1 MRGEQGRIDMA
12 GITAFPDIPDTM
24 HGAYGT
30 EMSYEADSA
39 ILAGQIVQILSSGKV
54 SPATASSHKIIGVA
68 LYDIPAGT
76 IGAVRVIGVARVANG
91 DASTA
96 ITAGAVVTA
105 GTLGGAVAL
114 TTGNYLGVA
123 LEPIAG
129 GATGLVTISPGVNT
143 EGA

>member
-1 MRGEQGRIDMA
+1 MA

-96 ITAGAVVTA
+96 ITAGAPVTA
-105 GTLGGAVAL
+105 GTLGGAVAAS
-114 TTGNYLGVA
+114 TGAYLGVA

-129 GATGLVTISPGVNT
+129 GATGLVTVSPGFNT

>member
-1 MRGEQGRIDMA
+1 MA
-12 GITAFPDIPDTM
+12 GISAFPLVTDTIL
-24 HGAYGT
+24 GAFGT
-30 EMSYEADSA
+30 EVTKKAYSDV
-39 ILAGQIVQILSSGKV
+39 LAGQVVQINSDGLV
-54 SPATASSHKIIGVA
+54 LPATASSQKIIGVA
-68 LYDIPAGT
+68 IYDIPSGT
-76 IGAVRVIGVARVANG
+76 EGAIRVAGVAKCANG

-105 GTLGGAVAL
+105 GTLGGVVAL

-129 GATGLVTISPGVNT
+129 GAEGYVVIAPGVNT

>member
-1 MRGEQGRIDMA
+1 MA

-30 EMSYEADSA
+30 EMSYEANSA
-39 ILAGQIVQILSSGKV
+39 ILAGQIVQILSTDKV
-54 SPATASSHKIIGVA
+54 SPATASSQKIIGVA

-91 DASTA
+91 DASLA
-96 ITAGAVVTA
+96 ITAGAPVTA
-105 GTLGGAVAL
+105 GTLGGAVAAS
-114 TTGNYLGVA
+114 TGAYLGVA

-129 GATGLVTISPGVNT
+129 GATGLVTVSPGFNT
-143 EGA
+143 TA

>member
-1 MRGEQGRIDMA
+1 MA
-12 GITAFPDIPDTM
+12 GISAFPDIPDTM

-39 ILAGQIVQILSSGKV
+39 ILAGQIVQILSTGKV

-91 DASTA
+91 DASVA
-96 ITAGAVVTA
+96 ITAGAPVTA
-105 GTLGGAVAL
+105 GTLGGAVAAS
-114 TTGNYLGVA
+114 TGAYLGVA

-129 GATGLVTISPGVNT
+129 GATGLVTVSPGFNT
-143 EGA
+143 TA

>member
-39 ILAGQIVQILSSGKV
+39 ILAGQIVQILSTGKV
-54 SPATASSHKIIGVA
+54 SPATASSQKIIGVA

-76 IGAVRVIGVARVANG
+76 VGAVRVIGVARVANG
-91 DASTA
+91 DATTA
-96 ITAGAVVTA
+96 ITAGAPVTA
-105 GTLGGAVAL
+105 GTLGGAVAAS
-114 TTGNYLGVA
+114 TGAYLGVA

-129 GATGLVTISPGVNT
+129 GATGLVTVSPGFNT
-143 EGA
+143 TA

>member
-1 MRGEQGRIDMA
+1 MA
-12 GITAFPDIPDTM
+12 GISAFPYIPDTM
-24 HGAYGT
+24 HGAFGT
-30 EMSYEADSA
+30 EVTKTAYSD
-39 ILAGQIVQILSSGKV
+39 ILGGQAVQINSDGLV
-54 SPATASSHKIIGVA
+54 LPATASSQKIIGVA

-76 IGAVRVIGVARVANG
+76 AGAIRVAGVARCANG

-105 GTLGGAVAL
+105 GTLGGVVAL

-129 GATGLVTISPGVNT
+129 GADGLVVIAPGVNT